1 VESFLQHFRRPKV
14 VLRGYLVL
22 ALSGLLAMGLASCTE
37 SAQDSLGE
45 ARAALA
51 DARYDEALAA
61 AEVGLANP
69 ADEVITW
76 GLELVKLEAL
86 ARGGQGE
93 PALAQLQKLAAERPE
108 NVPADQYAAIAD
120 QLRGAGAGPEAIVV
134 LDSGL
139 KRFPED
145 AELLRQIEAA
155 KAAPAAGS
163 EELEMLKTLGYV
175 E

>member
-1 VESFLQHFRRPKV
+1 MAC
-14 VLRGYLVL
+14 G
-22 ALSGLLAMGLASCTE
+22 E

-51 DARYDEALAA
+51 DTDYDEALAA
-61 AEVGLANP
+61 ADAGLAGAP
-69 ADEVITW
+69 DEVTRW

-86 ARGGQGE
+86 ARSGQAE
-93 PALAQLQKLAAERPE
+93 PTLTQLKKLAEQRPQ
-108 NVPADQYAAIAD
+108 NVPADQYAATAD
-120 QLRGAGAGPEAIVV
+120 QLRGAGAGAEAIQV
-134 LDSGL
+134 LDFGL

>member
-1 VESFLQHFRRPKV
+1 VESLLQHFRRRPL
-14 VLRGYLVL
+14 VLRGCLLLGL
-22 ALSGLLAMGLASCTE
+22 AGLLATGLASCAE

-61 AEVGLANP
+61 AEAGLANP
-69 ADEVITW
+69 SDEVTAW

-93 PALAQLQKLAAERPE
+93 PTLAQLQKLAAERPE

-120 QLRGAGAGPEAIVV
+120 QLRGAGAGPEAIAV

-163 EELEMLKTLGYV
+163 EELEMLKTLGYI

>member
-1 VESFLQHFRRPKV
+1 MGRRKRYGAEEILGK
-14 VLRGYLVL
+14 LR
-22 ALSGLLAMGLASCTE
+22 
-37 SAQDSLGE
+37 D
-45 ARAALA
+45 
-51 DARYDEALAA
+51 
-61 AEVGLANP
+61 AEVGLASSS
-69 ADEVITW
+69 DEVTSW

-93 PALAQLQKLAAERPE
+93 PTLAQLQKLATERPQ
-108 NVPADQYAAIAD
+108 NIPADQYAATAD
-120 QLRGAGAGPEAIVV
+120 QLRDAGAGPEAIAV
-134 LDSGL
+134 LDFGL

-145 AELLRQIEAA
+145 PELLRQIEAA